1 MTTMMRTPRRT
12 YTTIKDISSIPMP
25 EQTDT
30 YCPVSQ
36 TELWN
41 SVQKAFGVYGY
52 RIDNESHQVHRK
64 RPLFVS
70 SMDVCSDSLSEMGGT
85 VKWTVAAMN
94 AYDKSSSVRL
104 IFGGRVFACSN
115 GLIVADHILRTKHTT
130 HVWDRLPDLIAE
142 AVEGFEGEV
151 LRYQEEQAKIKE
163 ITASTESLSQFTV
176 RIAQKGILPKTQ
188 MLDFYEES
196 VAPSFDYQTQPLC
209 LWNFQAAF
217 THLAKTMNPVER
229 PRRVMA
235 FDRALREAYALT

>member
-163 ITASTESLSQFTV
+163 IGRASC
-176 RIAQKGILPKTQ
+176 R
-188 MLDFYEES
+188 
-196 VAPSFDYQTQPLC
+196 
-209 LWNFQAAF
+209 
-217 THLAKTMNPVER
+217 ER
-229 PRRVMA
+229 V
-235 FDRALREAYALT
+235 

>member
-1 MTTMMRTPRRT
+1 
-12 YTTIKDISSIPMP
+12 
-25 EQTDT
+25 
-30 YCPVSQ
+30 
-36 TELWN
+36 
-41 SVQKAFGVYGY
+41 
-52 RIDNESHQVHRK
+52 
-64 RPLFVS
+64 
-70 SMDVCSDSLSEMGGT
+70 
-85 VKWTVAAMN
+85 MN

-151 LRYQEEQAKIKE
+151 LRYQEEQNKIKE
-163 ITASTESLSQFTV
+163 ITVSAESLSQFTV

-235 FDRALREAYALT
+235 FDKALRETYALA